1 MQSHFDPVPR
11 VEQIAAL
18 YRRHA
23 GQLERRVARCAYSD
37 PSTIEDACSFAWL
50 QLLTHTAV
58 ELSTPGD
65 ALGWLRR
72 TAIREVWRLDARR
85 ARDRVL
91 DHLAIERELQ
101 LREHTAPAA
110 DAVAAQ
116 HARLDLVAQVP
127 ERPRRFLM
135 RLALGHT
142 YREIAADENVS
153 ATTANK
159 QIARAKRLLRALDLN
174 VQQAAL

>member
-1 MQSHFDPVPR
+1 MQILSDSARRF
-11 VEQIAAL
+11 EQIGVMH
-18 YRRHA
+18 RRHA
-23 GQLERRVARCAYSD
+23 GQLERRVARCACSD

-72 TAIREVWRLDARR
+72 TAIRETWRLDAGR

-91 DHLAIERELQ
+91 DDLALERELQ

-116 HARLDLVAQVP
+116 RARLDLVKQVP
-127 ERPRRFLM
+127 ERPRRFLV
-135 RLALGHT
+135 RLALGHS

-153 ATTANK
+153 LTTADK
-159 QIARAKRLLRALDLN
+159 QIARAKRLLRALDVNAL
-174 VQQAAL
+174 QAAV